1 LSSRYILLKKAIAF
15 FNKTLEQTTTQT
27 KPSLQNKNRNI
38 LLFTLLTLALLLT
51 FLLNISLGSVSIPL
65 KDVFNSLIG
74 GNSSK
79 ETWDYIIINYRLPKA
94 SAAIL
99 AGMGLSISGLL
110 MQTLFRNPLAGPDVL
125 GLSSGASLG
134 VATIVLGAAFLPPF
148 LSSILLSPYGIILA
162 SSLGSFFVLLAV
174 LAVSQRLRDTMAI
187 LIVGLMFASLTSAI
201 IGTLTYFST
210 AEQLQKFTF
219 WSLGNLGNLSW
230 PSIGILSICV
240 TIALLLSLVSIKP
253 LNALLLGENY
263 ARSLGMNYKKTR
275 LIIIFSTSIL
285 AGSITAFAGP
295 IAFIGLAVPHIAKLV
310 FQTSNH
316 TILFWSTLLFGAI
329 IMLICDSISQLPGSD
344 LFLPINAVTSI
355 FGAPIVIW
363 LLIRKRRMMN

>member
-1 LSSRYILLKKAIAF
+1 M
-15 FNKTLEQTTTQT
+15 THT
-27 KPSLQNKNRNI
+27 NRNI
-38 LLFTLLTLALLLT
+38 ALFSILTLSLVLLV
-51 FLLNISLGSVSIPL
+51 LLNISLGSVSIPI
-65 KDVFNSLIG
+65 KDVLKNLIG
-74 GNSSK
+74 ENSSK

-94 SAAIL
+94 ITAIVV
-99 AGMGLSISGLL
+99 GIGLSVSGLL

-134 VATIVLGAAFLPPF
+134 VATIVMGATFLPMGLSAVL
-148 LSSILLSPYGIILA
+148 LSSFGIILA
-162 SSLGSFFVLLAV
+162 SSLGSFLVLLAV

-201 IGTLTYFST
+201 VGTLTYFST

-219 WSLGNLGNLSW
+219 WSMGNLGNLSW
-230 PSIGILSICV
+230 SSIVILSICV
-240 TIALLLSLVSIKP
+240 TTGLLLSLVSIKP

-263 ARSLGMNYKKTR
+263 ARSLGMNYKRTR
-275 LIIIFSTSIL
+275 LIIILATSIL
-285 AGSITAFAGP
+285 AGSITAYAGP
-295 IAFIGLAVPHIAKLV
+295 IAFIGLAVPHITKLV

-316 TILFWSTLLFGAI
+316 TILFWATLLFGAI

-344 LFLPINAVTSI
+344 LTLPINAVTSI

-363 LLIRKRRMMN
+363 LLIRKRKMMN

>member
-1 LSSRYILLKKAIAF
+1 MF
-15 FNKTLEQTTTQT
+15 Q
-27 KPSLQNKNRNI
+27 NRNI
-38 LLFTLLTLALLLT
+38 ALFSILTLSLTLLL
-51 FLLNISLGSVSIPL
+51 LLNISLGSVSIPI
-65 KDVFNSLIG
+65 KDVFNSLTG

-94 SAAIL
+94 IAAIL
-99 AGMGLSISGLL
+99 VGMGLSISGLL

-134 VATIVLGAAFLPPF
+134 VATIVLGAAFLPMS
-148 LSSILLSPYGIILA
+148 LSSILLSSFGIVLA
-162 SSLGSFFVLLAV
+162 SSLGSFLVLIAV

-187 LIVGLMFASLTSAI
+187 LIVGLMFASLTSSI
-201 IGTLTYFST
+201 IGTLTYFSS

-230 PSIGILSICV
+230 SSIAILSVCV
-240 TIALLLSLVSIKP
+240 AIGLLLSLVSIKP

-263 ARSLGMNYKKTR
+263 ARSLGMNYKRTR
-275 LIIIFSTSIL
+275 LIIIFATSIL
-285 AGSITAFAGP
+285 AGSITAYAGP

-316 TILFWSTLLFGAI
+316 TILFWSTLILGAI

-344 LFLPINAVTSI
+344 LTLPINAVTSM

-363 LLIRKRRMMN
+363 LLIRKRKMMN